1 MPSASEAARLRVAA
15 KMAEADRLYFARRE
29 AAVDAIVAGLPDKY
43 RKEYLPNGEAVAVD
57 FRTLRIATGNPN
69 A

>member
-1 MPSASEAARLRVAA
+1 MSASEAARLRVAA
-15 KMAEADRLYFARRE
+15 KMAEADRLYFEGRE
-29 AAVDAIVAGLPDKY
+29 KAVDDIVAALPDRY

-57 FRTLRIATGNPN
+57 YRTLRIATGNPD